1 VTRADALSG
10 AGPMIDIHAH
20 FLPRTW
26 PDLAA
31 RFGTPDWPWMRHVA
45 PGQAMLMVGAQEF
58 RPVTSDCWDPAVRLE
73 AMDRDGVAVQILSAT
88 PVLFGYARPAAHA
101 LECARIF
108 NDAAREICA
117 AAPRRLQSLCQVP
130 LQDTELACRELS
142 RAMDDGHVGVQIG
155 NHVGPRD
162 LNDQGILTFLEHCA
176 AEGAAVLVHP
186 WDMMASERMPRYML
200 PWLVAMPAETQLSI
214 LWLILSGAFER
225 LPRTLKLCFAH
236 GGGSFPYLIGRVDNA
251 WRNRDIVRE
260 DCPRLPSSYLDRFS
274 VDAAVFSADALE
286 LLVKTM
292 GEERVMLGSDYPF
305 PLGEREVGSL
315 IRSHPRLSAATRAR
329 LLGGNA
335 SRFFGLDAPS
345 AAEAMIL
352 HAHGTPGTLDRT
364 QVPTAARRAGRG
376 GL

>member
-1 VTRADALSG
+1 
-10 AGPMIDIHAH
+10 MIIDIHAH

-31 RFGTPDWPWMRHVA
+31 RFGTPDWPWLRHRG
-45 PGQAMLMVGAQEF
+45 PGNAMLMLGAQEF
-58 RPVTSDCWDPAVRLE
+58 RPVTADCWDPAVRLE

-88 PVLFGYARPAAHA
+88 PLLFGYERPAAHA

-117 AAPRRLQSLCQVP
+117 AAPQRLKSLCQVP

-162 LNDQGILTFLEHCA
+162 LNDAGLVTFLGHCA

-186 WDMMASERMPRYML
+186 WDMMASARMSRYML

-286 LLVKTM
+286 LLVRTM

-305 PLGEREVGSL
+305 PLGEQQVGSL
-315 IRSHPRLSAATRAR
+315 IRSHAGLSAATRAR

-335 SRFFGLDAPS
+335 ARFFGLETAP
-345 AAEAMIL
+345 EAMIL
-352 HAHGTPGTLDRT
+352 HAHGTPRALDRT
-364 QVPTAARRAGRG
+364 QVPPAARRAGR
-376 GL
+376 